1 MRPRSSPAAAI
12 TAQTLRTRRGI
23 AEWLVARMG
32 PTTYRRWSVNRR
44 RLLAPAALFGCMASS
59 PISPRFQAPL
69 GQSSLPWIIS
79 IASAT
84 AGPDRAQR
92 FCLLLPCPLPRLV
105 AKGRS
110 KSVSHHK
117 PLNLLAR
124 SEGFEPPTPRFE
136 VWCSIQLS
144 YERVSGIRQCSDLPR
159 RNVVGR
165 LG

>member
-84 AGPDRAQR
+84 AGVLIARKDFVSCYPVRYPDWSR
-92 FCLLLPCPLPRLV
+92 
-105 AKGRS
+105 KGGV
-110 KSVSHHK
+110 KAF
-117 PLNLLAR
+117 PTINL
-124 SEGFEPPTPRFE
+124 
-136 VWCSIQLS
+136 
-144 YERVSGIRQCSDLPR
+144 
-159 RNVVGR
+159 
-165 LG
+165 